1 MNKNKFMT
9 STKFSNEEMNL
20 LNELLNH
27 IEAIDKISQKLK
39 SMNTN
44 HKEVVLTAD
53 MWSEQSKKY
62 LELFMESF
70 IEDRGTKGRIN

>member
-44 HKEVVLTAD
+44 HEEVGLTAD

-70 IEDRGTKGRIN
+70 IEDRGAKGRIN

>member
-44 HKEVVLTAD
+44 NKAVGLTAD